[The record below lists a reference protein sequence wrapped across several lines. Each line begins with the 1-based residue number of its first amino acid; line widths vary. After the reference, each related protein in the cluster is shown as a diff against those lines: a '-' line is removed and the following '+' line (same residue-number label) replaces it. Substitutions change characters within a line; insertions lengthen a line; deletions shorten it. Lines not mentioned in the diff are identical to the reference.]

1 MTTTNITGEQLTA
14 TIEGNDIVLVD
25 FWAAWCGPCRQFG
38 PIFEKVS
45 EKHDDVAFVKVDT
58 EAERELSGALGI
70 TSIPTIM
77 GFRENVLV
85 FSHSGVLSEPQL
97 GNIVE
102 AIGALDM
109 AEVHAQ
115 LAASP
120 AQH

>member
-1 MTTTNITGEQLTA
+1 MATTNITGEQFTA

-45 EKHDDVAFVKVDT
+45 EKYEDVAFVKVDT
-58 EAERELSGALGI
+58 EAERDLSGALEI

-102 AIGALDM
+102 AISALDM
-109 AEVHAQ
+109 HEVHAK

-120 AQH
+120 AQR

>member
-1 MTTTNITGEQLTA
+1 MTTTNITGEQFTA

-45 EKHDDVAFVKVDT
+45 EMHDDVAFAKVDT

-102 AIGALDM
+102 AIAALDM
-109 AEVHAQ
+109 TEVHAK

-120 AQH
+120 AQL

>member
-1 MTTTNITGEQLTA
+1 MATTNITGEQFTA

-102 AIGALDM
+102 AIAALDM
-109 AEVHAQ
+109 AEVHAK
-115 LAASP
+115 LVASP
-120 AQH
+120 AQL

>member
-1 MTTTNITGEQLTA
+1 MATTNITGEQFTA

-58 EAERELSGALGI
+58 ETERELSAALKI
-70 TSIPTIM
+70 SSIPTVM

-102 AIGALDM
+102 AITALDM
-109 AEVHAQ
+109 TEVHAK

-120 AQH
+120 TQH

>member
-1 MTTTNITGEQLTA
+1 MATTNITGEQFTA

-58 EAERELSGALGI
+58 ESERELSAALKI
-70 TSIPTIM
+70 SSIPTIM

-109 AEVHAQ
+109 AEVHAK

-120 AQH
+120 AQL

>member
-1 MTTTNITGEQLTA
+1 MATTNITGKQFTA

-45 EKHDDVAFVKVDT
+45 EKYDDVAFVKVDT
-58 EAERELSGALGI
+58 EADRELSGALGI

-109 AEVHAQ
+109 GEVHAK

-120 AQH
+120 AQL

>member
-1 MTTTNITGEQLTA
+1 MATTNITGEQFTA

-58 EAERELSGALGI
+58 EAEQELSAALKI

-97 GNIVE
+97 GGIVE
-102 AIGALDM
+102 AIAALDM
-109 AEVHAQ
+109 AEIHAK

-120 AQH
+120 AQR

>member
-1 MTTTNITGEQLTA
+1 MATTNITGEQFTA

-58 EAERELSGALGI
+58 ETERELSAALKI
-70 TSIPTIM
+70 SSIPTVM

-102 AIGALDM
+102 AIRALDM
-109 AEVHAQ
+109 TEVHTK

-120 AQH
+120 SQH

>member
-1 MTTTNITGEQLTA
+1 MATTNIAGEQFTA

-45 EKHDDVAFVKVDT
+45 EKYGDVAFVKVDT
-58 EAERELSGALGI
+58 EAEQELSGALGI

-77 GFRENVLV
+77 AFRENVLV

-102 AIGALDM
+102 AIRALDM
-109 AEVHAQ
+109 DEVHAK
-115 LAASP
+115 LTASP
-120 AQH
+120 AQL

>member
-1 MTTTNITGEQLTA
+1 MATTNTTGEQFTA

-25 FWAAWCGPCRQFG
+25 FWAAGCGPCRQFG

-45 EKHDDVAFVKVDT
+45 EKYDDVAFVKVDT
-58 EAERELSGALGI
+58 EAERELSGALKI

-109 AEVHAQ
+109 AEVHAK

-120 AQH
+120 AQL

>member
-1 MTTTNITGEQLTA
+1 MATTNITGEQFTA

-58 EAERELSGALGI
+58 EAERELSAALKI

-102 AIGALDM
+102 AISALDM